1 MCLPYLAVY
10 ACALFQAI
18 GPVAAVGAFINY
30 SLSGDGRGCSSGE
43 WVSELEKAAAGLSNS
58 DAARQSVGAVLQ
70 ARPPTL
76 SGHLPGPCVIWALSS
91 SNVVA

>member
-1 MCLPYLAVY
+1 MCTCLIMQYKHAP
-10 ACALFQAI
+10 LFQA
-18 GPVAAVGAFINY
+18 VGHVQALGVSMND

-43 WVSELEKAAAGLSNS
+43 WVSELEKAAAELSNS

-76 SGHLPGPCVIWALSS
+76 PGCLTGLA
-91 SNVVA
+91 

>member
-1 MCLPYLAVY
+1 M
-10 ACALFQAI
+10 
-18 GPVAAVGAFINY
+18 NY

-76 SGHLPGPCVIWALSS
+76 PGCLTGPCMIWAPLFSTI
-91 SNVVA
+91 VA